1 MKIVYYSWKKN
12 FFELNEVLGIEIIK
26 ICDYLQIY
34 VWVALEW
41 LQSWKILE
49 MLRFRG
55 EYPPDHTKGKF

>member
-12 FFELNEVLGIEIIK
+12 FFELTEVLGIEIIK

-49 MLRFRG
+49 MLGFRG